1 MIKKEKLLATHLF
14 LVKVALAGEEIEDC
28 NKRPEQRTIGQK
40 SEFS

>member
-14 LVKVALAGEEIEDC
+14 LVIVALAGEEIEVF
-28 NKRPEQRTIGQK
+28 NKRPEQRTIGQN